1 MRARLLTAAAV
12 TASVA
17 SLVVV
22 AFVLARP
29 DFARPPGISGEAP
42 RWSDL
47 VGPVAATAAGAALSW
62 VRPHNK
68 VGALIL
74 FVALCQ
80 GLSLAAAAY
89 GMYGVGIADP
99 RWPGARWVAFLGAP
113 LWIPGLLATVTI
125 LLAIYP
131 EGRLAGPRWRWPT
144 ASAAIGIVLLTAT
157 MPGSYHEVA
166 AGPAPLTIHAPTAVK
181 VVVAVV
187 TAMALLGG
195 GLTLWAMSIARL
207 ARSRPPERQQL
218 AWLVVPIMAAF
229 PLFFAPE
236 WPGDWLVS
244 IIVPVAIAVGVMRYQ
259 AFGIEVVLR
268 RGLVYGTLTAAL
280 IGVYL
285 LVAAVAGS
293 GLSHAAVPGVVAA
306 ALVALGLSPFRERL
320 QRGVDR
326 LVYGDRRDPMR
337 AVARFA
343 DSVAAA
349 GEPEEL
355 LPAVLM
361 TVMNAVRAPGAA
373 VLSPEGRLVA
383 THGCLA
389 AGVTLPLLVSGR
401 DVGTLLVAARKPG
414 EPYTEG
420 DLRLLA
426 ALVPQVAVVLRALE
440 LAEALE
446 SERDRVVTA
455 TRTERDRLRRD
466 LHDGLG
472 PSLSGVGLGLQALES
487 ALEAR
492 DDATASE
499 LLTRVRVEARIAVD
513 EVRRILDDLRPAAL
527 DEASLIAAM
536 RRHADTIT
544 GGIPIE
550 LDAGGQLPPLPP
562 DVEAAAYR
570 IAQEALNNVVRHAG
584 ASSARLS
591 LVARGDVLRLEVT
604 DDGHGF
610 VAARR
615 PGVGLA
621 SMRHRAETLGGT
633 LDVSSGDGGTRVV
646 ASLPLGSR
654 P

>member
-1 MRARLLTAAAV
+1 
-12 TASVA
+12 
-17 SLVVV
+17 
-22 AFVLARP
+22 
-29 DFARPPGISGEAP
+29 
-42 RWSDL
+42 
-47 VGPVAATAAGAALSW
+47 
-62 VRPHNK
+62 
-68 VGALIL
+68 
-74 FVALCQ
+74 
-80 GLSLAAAAY
+80 
-89 GMYGVGIADP
+89 
-99 RWPGARWVAFLGAP
+99 
-113 LWIPGLLATVTI
+113 
-125 LLAIYP
+125 
-131 EGRLAGPRWRWPT
+131 
-144 ASAAIGIVLLTAT
+144 
-157 MPGSYHEVA
+157 
-166 AGPAPLTIHAPTAVK
+166 
-181 VVVAVV
+181 
-187 TAMALLGG
+187 
-195 GLTLWAMSIARL
+195 
-207 ARSRPPERQQL
+207 
-218 AWLVVPIMAAF
+218 
-229 PLFFAPE
+229 
-236 WPGDWLVS
+236 
-244 IIVPVAIAVGVMRYQ
+244 
-259 AFGIEVVLR
+259 VVLR
-268 RGLVYGTLTAAL
+268 RGLVYATLTAAL

-285 LVAAVAGS
+285 LVAAIAGS
-293 GLSHAAVPGVVAA
+293 GLIHAAVPGVVAA
-306 ALVALGLSPFRERL
+306 ALVALGLNPFRERL

-343 DSVAAA
+343 DTVAAA

-383 THGCLA
+383 THGCHA
-389 AGVTLPLLVSGR
+389 AGVTLPLRVSGR
-401 DVGTLLVAARKPG
+401 DVGTLLVADRKPG
-414 EPYTEG
+414 EPYTDG

-426 ALVPQVAVVLRALE
+426 ALVPQVAVVLQALE

-446 SERDRVVTA
+446 SERDRVVTG
-455 TRTERDRLRRD
+455 TRRERDRLRRD

-499 LLTRVRVEARIAVD
+499 LLSRVRVEARTAVD
-513 EVRRILDDLRPAAL
+513 DVRRILDDLRPAAL
-527 DEASLIAAM
+527 DEASLMAAM
-536 RRHADTIT
+536 RRHAEALT

-550 LDAGGQLPPLPP
+550 LDTAVPLPPLPP